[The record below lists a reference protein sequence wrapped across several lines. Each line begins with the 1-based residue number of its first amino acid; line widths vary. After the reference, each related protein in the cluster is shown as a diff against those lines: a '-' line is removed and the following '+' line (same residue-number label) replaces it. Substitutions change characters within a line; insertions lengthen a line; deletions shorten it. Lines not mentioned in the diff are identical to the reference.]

1 MTDSVISNSP
11 ALWAKG
17 SQVSMGPNFDIRILE
32 AEDLLNV
39 AQLLCESFYP
49 PTSNWHWALP
59 VLRIGIYQDLRTRFI
74 TQSPK
79 HACFVAVQTIQQQGH
94 SPASKIV
101 GTVEVTLRSLWLV
114 QRPVPYISN
123 LAVSPNHRRQGIA
136 QHLLF
141 ACEQVAI
148 GWQADF
154 LYLNVLKTNV
164 AAQRLYTK
172 AKYCPEQ
179 QSPWPRI
186 GRSKRLLLRKH
197 LCQEAPKK
205 RQSGQA

>member
-1 MTDSVISNSP
+1 
-11 ALWAKG
+11 
-17 SQVSMGPNFDIRILE
+17 MGPNFDIRIVE
-32 AEDLLNV
+32 AKDLLNV

-59 VLRIGIYQDLRTRFI
+59 VLRVGIYQDLRTRFI

-79 HACFVAVQTIQQQGH
+79 QACFVAVQTSQQQGH
-94 SPASKIV
+94 SPALEEIV

-114 QRPVPYISN
+114 RRPVPYISN
-123 LAVSPNHRRQGIA
+123 LAVSPNHRRQGVA
-136 QHLLF
+136 QHLLL
-141 ACEQVAI
+141 ACEQAAV
-148 GWQADF
+148 GWQSDF

-179 QSPWPRI
+179 QQSPWPRI

-197 LCQEAPKK
+197 LCQETPQPKK